1 MSPARQA
8 QFWLVGTGLFLF
20 LIYVMSSVLL
30 PFVAGAAVAYFLD
43 PVADWLERRRLSR
56 LAATVVIT
64 LGFVVVLVVLLVFL
78 VPVLQAQVVRFVE
91 GLPDYVEA
99 LQTRLEPLFRDVLAR
114 LPAAE
119 VARWQESAG
128 EHLGSAV
135 NWLGKVLGRV
145 LSGGVALLNLVS
157 LLVITPVVA
166 FYLLRD
172 WDRMVAVI
180 DDWLPRAHAETIRA
194 QFRAID
200 TTLAGFVRG
209 QATVCLALGVFYAVG
224 LSLAGLEL
232 GLVVGLGAGLISFVP
247 YLGSLLGGAV
257 SLGLAIAQWG
267 EIVPVA
273 IVAAIFATGQAV
285 EGNFLTPKLVGDKV
299 GLHPVWVMFALL
311 AGGSLFGFVGVLLA
325 VPVAAVIGV
334 LARFSL
340 NQYMASPLYLG
351 GRRAEPQPDADPPTD
366 PSAGPS

>member
-1 MSPARQA
+1 MSPVRQA
-8 QFWLVGTGLFLF
+8 QFWVVGGAVFL
-20 LIYVMSSVLL
+20 LLLYLMSAVLL

-43 PVADWLERRRLSR
+43 PVADWLERRGLSR
-56 LAATVVIT
+56 LTATVVIT
-64 LGFVVVLVVLLVFL
+64 LAFVIALIILVIFL

-91 GLPDYVEA
+91 GLPGYVSA
-99 LQTRLEPLFRDVLAR
+99 LQTRLEPLFHDILAR

-119 VARWQESAG
+119 VSRWQESAS

-135 NWLGKVLGRV
+135 SWLGKVVGRV

-172 WDRMVAVI
+172 WDRMVAII
-180 DDWLPRAHAETIRA
+180 DGWLPRTHAETIRA

-224 LSLAGLEL
+224 LSLAGLDL

-247 YLGSLLGGAV
+247 YLGSLLGGVV
-257 SLGLAIAQWG
+257 SIGLAVAQWG

-273 IVAAIFATGQAV
+273 IVAAIFAAGQAV

-340 NQYMASPLYLG
+340 GRYMASPLYLG
-351 GRRAEPQPDADPPTD
+351 GEPGEPDGPDQPASPPDPR
-366 PSAGPS
+366 